1 MVIARAPVRISFAGG
16 GTDLASY
23 YRRHGGLVVSAAI
36 ARYTHVIASR
46 PSDGGFWLRS
56 SDYHAWETFRPRT
69 LPPVQEP
76 LALPK
81 AAIEA
86 FAPFGLRESGVDLFL
101 ASEIPPGSGLGSSSA
116 MAVALAH
123 ALAGYLGLPMD
134 AVTAA
139 DMACRLE
146 IERLGMPIGKQDQY
160 ASAFGGLNTIE
171 FSAAGVRVTPLD
183 LPADTVAALSSRL
196 LLFST
201 GRTRNSAGILRQ
213 QSADSATKRE
223 VISSLHSI
231 KELAYDMRDAL
242 AAEELDRFG
251 ELLHQAW
258 AHKKKLSGKVSTS
271 EIDAWYAAAREA
283 GALGGKITGAGG
295 GGFLLLYCPR
305 RRQRGLRAALRERGL
320 IEMPFDLDFDGA
332 GLVSADAPPEEASDG
347 LVRDPAARFEADMRE
362 HPLSWVQHEG
372 GVTR

>member
-23 YRRHGGLVVSAAI
+23 YLRHGGLVVSAAI

-86 FAPFGLRESGVDLFL
+86 FAPLGLRETGVDLFL

-116 MAVALAH
+116 MAVALTH
-123 ALAGYLGLPMD
+123 ALSGYLGLPMD
-134 AVTAA
+134 AAAAA
-139 DMACRLE
+139 DLACRLE

-171 FSAAGVRVTPLD
+171 FSSAGVRVTSLD

-201 GRTRNSAGILRQ
+201 RRTRNSAGILRQ

-258 AHKKKLSGKVSTS
+258 VHKKHLSGKVSTT
-271 EIDAWYAAAREA
+271 EIDAWYTAAREA

-305 RRQRGLRAALRERGL
+305 RRQKAVRTALRARGL
-320 IEMPFDLDFDGA
+320 IEMPFDLDFAGA
-332 GLVSADAPPEEASDG
+332 GLVGPASAEEESEGLRERDAAEPFGLREQPP
-347 LVRDPAARFEADMRE
+347 LW
-362 HPLSWVQHEG
+362 LHEG
-372 GVTR
+372 GVIR